1 MVLGMLVLLALSAT
15 ADAAYEP
22 DLQSASVAAS
32 ADETAIRKVIG
43 DYAKAIENKDVEL
56 FKAVKPNLS
65 LDEEKRARSAFA
77 SIQSQVVKITFLSID
92 MKEHQAVVKVTRRDT
107 INGSIPGAFP
117 QTFTMSKGRT
127 GKAPGMEPLMV
138 SRR

>member
-1 MVLGMLVLLALSAT
+1 MVIGLLLSLALSAP
-15 ADAAYEP
+15 AGAAYGP
-22 DLQSASVAAS
+22 DLQATTAAAS
-32 ADETAIRKVIG
+32 PDETAIRKVIA

-56 FKAVKPNLS
+56 FKTVKPNLS
-65 LDEEKRARSAFA
+65 VDEEKRARAAFA

-92 MKEHQAVVKVTRRDT
+92 LKETQAVVKVTRRDT

-127 GKAPGMEPLMV
+127 GWVIEDIG
-138 SRR
+138 R

>member
-1 MVLGMLVLLALSAT
+1 MLVVLALSAP
-15 ADAAYEP
+15 ADAAYQPE
-22 DLQSASVAAS
+22 LQSTAAAVS
-32 ADETAIRKVIG
+32 PEEAAIRKVIG

-65 LDEEKRARSAFA
+65 ADEEKRARTAFA
-77 SIQSQVVKITFLSID
+77 SIQSQVVKITFVSID
-92 MKEHQAVVKVTRRDT
+92 LKERQAVVKVTRRDT

-127 GKAPGMEPLMV
+127 GWVIEEIG
-138 SRR
+138 R

>member
-1 MVLGMLVLLALSAT
+1 MVLGMLVVLALSAP

-43 DYAKAIENKDVEL
+43 DYAKAIENKDLEL
-56 FKAVKPNLS
+56 FKAVKPNLT
-65 LDEEKRARSAFA
+65 LEEEKRARSAFA
-77 SIQSQVVKITFLSID
+77 SIQSQVVKITFLSVEL
-92 MKEHQAVVKVTRRDT
+92 KEHQAVVKVTRRDT

-117 QTFTMSKGRT
+117 QTFMMSKGRS
-127 GKAPGMEPLMV
+127 GWVIDEIG
-138 SRR
+138 R

>member
-1 MVLGMLVLLALSAT
+1 MVLGMLVVLALSAP
-15 ADAAYEP
+15 ADPAYGP
-22 DLQSASVAAS
+22 DLQSASVATS

-43 DYAKAIENKDVEL
+43 DYAKAIETKDLEL
-56 FKAVKPNLS
+56 FKAVKPNLT
-65 LDEEKRARSAFA
+65 LEEEKRARSAFA

-127 GKAPGMEPLMV
+127 GWVIAEIG
-138 SRR
+138 R

>member
-1 MVLGMLVLLALSAT
+1 MVLGMLVVLALSAP
-15 ADAAYEP
+15 ADAAYVP

-32 ADETAIRKVIG
+32 PDETAIRKVIG
-43 DYAKAIENKDVEL
+43 DYAKAIENKDVDL
-56 FKAVKPNLS
+56 FKSVKPNLS
-65 LDEEKRARSAFA
+65 ADEEKRARTAFA

-127 GKAPGMEPLMV
+127 GWVIEEIG
-138 SRR
+138 R

>member
-1 MVLGMLVLLALSAT
+1 MVIGLVLSLALSAP
-15 ADAAYEP
+15 AGAAYAP
-22 DLQSASVAAS
+22 DLQAATAAAS
-32 ADETAIRKVIG
+32 SPDETAIRKVIA

-56 FKAVKPNLS
+56 FKTVKPNLS
-65 LDEEKRARSAFA
+65 VDEEKRARAAFA

-92 MKEHQAVVKVTRRDT
+92 LKETQAVVKVTRRDT

-127 GKAPGMEPLMV
+127 GWVIEDIG
-138 SRR
+138 R

>member
-1 MVLGMLVLLALSAT
+1 MVLGMLAVLALSAP

-22 DLQSASVAAS
+22 DVQSASVAAS
-32 ADETAIRKVIG
+32 ADETAIRRVIG
-43 DYAKAIENKDVEL
+43 DYAKAIENKDLEL

-65 LDEEKRARSAFA
+65 VDEEKRARSAIA

-107 INGSIPGAFP
+107 INGTIPAAFP

-127 GKAPGMEPLMV
+127 GWVIAEIG
-138 SRR
+138 R

>member
-1 MVLGMLVLLALSAT
+1 MVLGMLVVLALCAS
-15 ADAAYEP
+15 ADAAYAP
-22 DLQSASVAAS
+22 DFQSASAAPS
-32 ADETAIRKVIG
+32 PDETAIRKVIA
-43 DYAKAIENKDVEL
+43 DYAKAIENKDVDL
-56 FKAVKPNLS
+56 FKSVKPNLS
-65 LDEEKRARSAFA
+65 ADEEKRARTAFA

-127 GKAPGMEPLMV
+127 GWVIEEIG
-138 SRR
+138 R

>member
-1 MVLGMLVLLALSAT
+1 MVIGLFLVLALSAP
-15 ADAAYEP
+15 AGAASEP
-22 DLQSASVAAS
+22 DFQSAAAAAS
-32 ADETAIRKVIG
+32 SPDETAIRKVIA

-56 FKAVKPNLS
+56 FKTVKPNLS
-65 LDEEKRARSAFA
+65 ADEEKRARSAFA
-77 SIQSQVVKITFLSID
+77 SVQSQVVKITFVSID

-127 GKAPGMEPLMV
+127 GWVIEEIG
-138 SRR
+138 R

>member
-1 MVLGMLVLLALSAT
+1 MALGILVALASAAP

-22 DLQSASVAAS
+22 GLQSASVAAS
-32 ADETAIRKVIG
+32 PDEAAIRKVIG
-43 DYAKAIENKDVEL
+43 DYAKAIENKDLEL

-65 LDEEKRARSAFA
+65 PEEEKRARSAFA

-92 MKEHQAVVKVTRRDT
+92 VKERQAVVKVTRRDT

-127 GKAPGMEPLMV
+127 GWVIDEIG
-138 SRR
+138 R

>member
-1 MVLGMLVLLALSAT
+1 MVLGMLVVLALSAS
-15 ADAAYEP
+15 AEAAYAP
-22 DLQSASVAAS
+22 DFQSASAAPS
-32 ADETAIRKVIG
+32 PDETAIRKVIA
-43 DYAKAIENKDVEL
+43 DYAKAIENKDVDL
-56 FKAVKPNLS
+56 FKSVKPNLS
-65 LDEEKRARSAFA
+65 ADEEKRARTAFA

-127 GKAPGMEPLMV
+127 GWVIDEIG
-138 SRR
+138 R